1 MRMAWLTWILLLA
14 SCSCTWDGG
23 GDYSTFDQHGYASW
37 PGEYTF
43 LLEPYE
49 DSIFASPTVAWTY
62 DQLRTEATVL
72 RVSFEDDPSLAAF
85 LDTVEVGDIV
95 EWRQSDSCW
104 ARYAITALLPPT
116 GRFQVRDFGVK
127 AYTWAPPNDF
137 YVRAFDPDCSGYVV
151 WEGPR
156 STHQINWPS
165 RDLSF
170 PSSLAR
176 HGVWMLY
183 PLTPES
189 SGGASSLPPPPVF
202 WPDFVLPDHIAE
214 VTELPCRGDDAYDD
228 VDLDDYSYNLQ
239 ILWRDG
245 ELPGCDRVHPWWRD
259 AAVPEGW
266 TFDSALW
273 YDDPIRPVYGYF
285 ARYLNEHGEVGLRLS
300 VTYHG
305 RVAGQLML
313 MFDPAEVPSGWSRAA
328 RIVDGH
334 HAIVGYSERAPEEG
348 GAFLPVVELFN
359 AETRMHYSVVAE
371 DDRLDSNDVLEIA
384 LSLAQGESP

>member
-14 SCSCTWDGG
+14 SFSCTSGG
-23 GDYSTFDQHGYASW
+23 GEDYSTFDQHGYANG
-37 PGEYTF
+37 PGKYTF

-49 DSIFASPTVAWTY
+49 DSIYSSPNVARTY

-72 RVSFEDDPSLAAF
+72 RINFEDDPSLAAF
-85 LDTVEVGDIV
+85 LDTVKVGDVV

-127 AYTWAPPNDF
+127 AYTWAPPNDP
-137 YVRAFDPDCSGYVV
+137 YVRDGTPDCSGYVV

-156 STHQINWPS
+156 STHQIIWPS

-170 PSSLAR
+170 PTSLAR

-183 PLTPES
+183 PLTPKS
-189 SGGASSLPPPPVF
+189 SGSAPTLPPRPVF

-214 VTELPCRGDDAYDD
+214 VAKLPCRDDDAYGD
-228 VDLDDYSYNLQ
+228 VDPEDYSYKLP

-245 ELPGCDRVHPWWRD
+245 EVPGCDGVHPWWRD

-266 TFDSALW
+266 TIDSALW
-273 YDDPIRPVYGYF
+273 YDDPIHPLYGYF
-285 ARYLNEHGEVGLRLS
+285 ARYVNEHGEVGLRLS

-305 RVAGQLML
+305 RVDGKLML
-313 MFDPAEVPSGWSRAA
+313 LSDPAEVPSGWSRAA
-328 RIVDGH
+328 RIVDGR
-334 HAIVGYSERAPEEG
+334 HAIVGYSGRAADAE
-348 GAFLPVVELFN
+348 GAFLPVVELFD
-359 AETRMHYSVVAE
+359 AETRMYYSVVAE
-371 DDRLDSNDVLEIA
+371 DDRLDINDVIEIA
-384 LSLAQGESP
+384 LSLTQGESP